1 MIGERGTGG
10 LTRGLARLMRAAGG
24 APLFVAV
31 LAIGALAV
39 AAPVHA
45 ASPVTIGSVTGD
57 FYANPNDS
65 GPFDSGQL
73 SSRLF
78 ELQFPLID
86 FNPTIGVQVSCSN
99 SVAVSNETRPF
110 TDVVPNPDGTCGTIA
125 AETAGSQAGVGS
137 LNAFEAVFSA
147 TLTVASAGEVTF
159 SFFSDDGWILG
170 IGPQVGGTAQPAY
183 ASGSKENAP
192 ETSALHGYSVVGAFN
207 NISAPTQRPVTVTF
221 PQAGTYPL
229 EVDYSECCDGQLA
242 LILATEA
249 GSVIPPTPPPH
260 EPKVELPPP
269 GTTSTTVGSPFAI
282 TATVTEGGVPQ
293 AGVPVTFT
301 VTGANPQTASAAS
314 NSAGQASF
322 SYAGVKTGIDHIV
335 ASFVDKAGQTVVSN
349 QVSEIWAAKAV
360 IPVKEEKKKTLAD
373 LAAPV
378 LGKSVNVEPVSGSV
392 FIKLPPGA
400 KLSRVGV
407 ALSGLTAPAPVASDS
422 LSKGV
427 GFIPLTEARQVPV
440 GSTLDTREGVVKLAT
455 AEATA
460 GKQQLGEF
468 SAGIF
473 TVLQARKQKGLATLT
488 VVNAT
493 PKSVCATIGKKAQAA
508 STKHLSHRVLGLLK
522 GSAHGKYTTNGTYS
536 AATVRGTIWSV
547 ANRCDGTFTAVTRG
561 VVSVRDFARRKTI
574 TLRAGQH
581 YLAKAP

>member
-1 MIGERGTGG
+1 
-10 LTRGLARLMRAAGG
+10 
-24 APLFVAV
+24 
-31 LAIGALAV
+31 
-39 AAPVHA
+39 
-45 ASPVTIGSVTGD
+45 VTST
-57 FYANPNDS
+57 P
-65 GPFDSGQL
+65 
-73 SSRLF
+73 
-78 ELQFPLID
+78 
-86 FNPTIGVQVSCSN
+86 
-99 SVAVSNETRPF
+99 RP
-110 TDVVPNPDGTCGTIA
+110 
-125 AETAGSQAGVGS
+125 
-137 LNAFEAVFSA
+137 
-147 TLTVASAGEVTF
+147 
-159 SFFSDDGWILG
+159 
-170 IGPQVGGTAQPAY
+170 
-183 ASGSKENAP
+183 
-192 ETSALHGYSVVGAFN
+192 
-207 NISAPTQRPVTVTF
+207 
-221 PQAGTYPL
+221 
-229 EVDYSECCDGQLA
+229 
-242 LILATEA
+242 
-249 GSVIPPTPPPH
+249 
-260 EPKVELPPP
+260 PKVELPPP
-269 GTTSTTVGSPFAI
+269 GTISTTVGSPFAI

-293 AGVPVTFT
+293 AGVPVTFS

-314 NSAGQASF
+314 DSAGHATF

-349 QVSEIWAAKAV
+349 EVSEIWAAKAV
-360 IPVKEEKKKTLAD
+360 IPAKEEKKKTLAD

-378 LGKSVNVEPVSGSV
+378 LGKSVNVEPVSGNV
-392 FIKLPPGA
+392 FIKPPPGA
-400 KLSRVGV
+400 TLSSVPK
-407 ALSGLTAPAPVASDS
+407 LSGLAPVAPTATDS

-468 SAGIF
+468 TAGIF
-473 TVLQARKQKGLATLT
+473 TVLQARKQKGLANLT

-522 GSAHGKYTTNGTYS
+522 GSAHGKYTTKGTYS

-547 ANRCDGTFTAVTRG
+547 ANRCDGTLTAVTRG